1 MVFCE
6 SGNDSLIMEGSPGL
20 DGDLQGFHNN
30 FSKILGMVCA
40 KRR

>member
-6 SGNDSLIMEGSPGL
+6 SGNDSLIMEDSPGL
-20 DGDLQGFHNN
+20 DGDLQGFSNQL
-30 FSKILGMVCA
+30 FKILGMVCA